1 MSEKNQFDWIPFYE
15 EFADKLL
22 AYKDNRQE
30 LIEKI
35 KQIYEVTGLKMPT
48 LERNEKGDNDIV
60 DIDPFTVFGLF
71 NKRMS
76 NENRIK
82 IISAIKT
89 TFKIS
94 ASVPGS
100 FDGIPVLDPRNST
113 FYYFIYSK
121 REENIRKE
129 SDIPNLWTVFEYALY
144 LSSNDNN
151 KNREGFS
158 VSFNKALQQK
168 GINWTLS
175 IGLFWIRPNR
185 FINLDTTNRDFLK
198 FNDTIPDNIKNK
210 VRSLKS
216 MPRAEEYLPI
226 CDDCIAYINTDNCP
240 YKSIADLST
249 NAWKAMKVKNND
261 EKADKANNPIKVK
274 YLRWFNPLL
283 QALRDLGG
291 SATPQQVRERIKINE
306 HLTDEETSAVNGKN
320 QVNQFGN
327 EVAFARMYLVKAGYM
342 DGSVYGIWALTDE
355 GKSVEMTE
363 ELASEIFRK
372 VVKDAQEKR
381 EAKVSDL
388 VDEDATTKRYW
399 IYSPGHNAEKWE
411 ECTQKGVMLIG
422 WGEIGDLSNY
432 TSKAEIKAAMQETYD
447 DSKTYRN
454 AAHATWQFTYEMKPG
469 DIVFAKQGM
478 HKIIGRGV
486 VDSDYKFEEN
496 ADDAYNNARAVKW
509 TNIGEWEHPG
519 QAAMKTLT
527 DITQYT
533 KYVEELNALF
543 DIDEDDDEI
552 PETETTL
559 DNYDKEDFLKDV
571 YISAD
576 SYTTLVGLMTRK
588 RNVILLGAPG
598 VGKTFAA
605 KRLAYSMMGVMD
617 SSRVKTVQFHQSYT
631 YEDFIEGFRPSVSG
645 TGFEIKKG
653 VFYNFCKEA
662 ENDSEND
669 YFFIIDEINRGNL
682 SKIFGELF
690 TLIEADKRGKRKME
704 LLYSSDNFSVP
715 KNVYII
721 GMMNTA
727 DRSLA
732 MIDYALRRRFAF
744 FEMKP
749 AFESE
754 GFREYQFGLENDKF
768 NKLID
773 CVISLN
779 QKITDDDSLGEGF
792 CIGHSY
798 FCDIEEIKENT
809 LTDIVEFEI
818 IPLLKEYWFDE
829 PSKVKEWSDRL
840 RSAVK

>member
-1 MSEKNQFDWIPFYE
+1 MSAKNQFDWIAFYE

-35 KQIYEVTGLKMPT
+35 KQVYEVTGIKLPT
-48 LERNEKGDNDIV
+48 IDRDKGGNNILV

-71 NKRMS
+71 NKQLT
-76 NENRIK
+76 EKNRIK
-82 IISAIKT
+82 LITEFKELFDIK
-89 TFKIS
+89 
-94 ASVPGS
+94 ADVPMS
-100 FDGIPVLDPRNST
+100 FDGIPVLSPLKST
-113 FYYFIYSK
+113 FFYFVDNRGKSDIQNLWSIFELALTLSK
-121 REENIRKE
+121 NDTEENRQEFISAFNTVRK
-129 SDIPNLWTVFEYALY
+129 
-144 LSSNDNN
+144 
-151 KNREGFS
+151 
-158 VSFNKALQQK
+158 QK
-168 GINWTLS
+168 GVKWNLS
-175 IGLFWIRPNR
+175 MGLYWIRPNR
-185 FINLDTTNRDFLK
+185 FLNLDSRNRWFIIN
-198 FNDTIPDNIKNK
+198 NDSLPESVVAK
-210 VRSLKS
+210 VRNLKS
-216 MPRAEEYLPI
+216 MPEAEAYLAI
-226 CDDCIAYINTDNCP
+226 CDECLSYIHSDNSP
-240 YKSIADLST
+240 YDSLSAFSFSAWSVSKQDDEVEKS
-249 NAWKAMKVKNND
+249 VKT
-261 EKADKANNPIKVK
+261 NNPIKVK
-274 YLRWFNPLL
+274 YLCWFNPLL

-291 SATPQQVRERIKINE
+291 SATPQQVREKIKINE
-306 HLTDEETSAVNGKN
+306 HLTEEETSVVTGKSK
-320 QVNQFGN
+320 VNQFEN
-327 EVAFARMYLVKAGYM
+327 EVAFARMYLVKSGYM

-355 GKSVEMTE
+355 GKSVQMTE

-381 EAKVSDL
+381 DAKVSNL

-399 IYSPGHNAEKWE
+399 IYSPGHNAAKWE
-411 ECTQKGVMLIG
+411 ECTQNDVMLIG

-454 AAHATWQFTYEMKPG
+454 AAHATWQFAYEMKPG

-478 HKIIGRGV
+478 HKIVGRGV
-486 VDSDYKFEEN
+486 VDSDYKFKDN
-496 ADDAYNNARAVKW
+496 ADDGYNNVRAVKW

-543 DIDEDDDEI
+543 DTDEDDDDI
-552 PETETTL
+552 PEVETTL

-617 SSRVKTVQFHQSYT
+617 SSRVQSVQFHQSYT
-631 YEDFIEGFRPSVSG
+631 YEDFIEGFRPSVTG

-653 VFYNFCKEA
+653 VFYNFCMKA

-704 LLYSSDNFSVP
+704 LLYSSDKFSVP

-754 GFREYQFGLENDKF
+754 GFREYQYGLENDKF

-779 QKITDDDSLGEGF
+779 QKIADDDSLGEGF

>member
-1 MSEKNQFDWIPFYE
+1 MSTSNQFDWIPFYE

-35 KQIYEVTGLKMPT
+35 KHVYEVTGIKLPR
-48 LERNEKGDNDIV
+48 LERNENGDNEIV
-60 DIDPFTVFGLF
+60 DIDPFTAFGLF
-71 NKRMS
+71 NKGITDA
-76 NENRIK
+76 NRVK
-82 IISAIKT
+82 ICTAIKNL
-89 TFKIS
+89 FEVS
-94 ASVPGS
+94 SPVPTY
-100 FDGIPVLDPRNST
+100 FDGIPVLNNQMAT
-113 FYYFIYSK
+113 FYWFGNG
-121 REENIRKE
+121 RGEH
-129 SDIPNLWTVFEYALY
+129 DIDNLWDVFTYAIA
-144 LSSNDNN
+144 LSSSDSPEL
-151 KNREGFS
+151 REKFS
-158 VSFNKALQQK
+158 NSFNASLSQK
-168 GINWTLS
+168 GVKWNLS
-175 IGLFWIRPNR
+175 MGLYWIRPNR
-185 FINLDTTNRDFLK
+185 FLNLDSRNRWFIIN
-198 FNDTIPDNIKNK
+198 NDSLPESVVTRVKN
-210 VRSLKS
+210 LKS
-216 MPRAEEYLPI
+216 MPEAEGYLAI
-226 CDDCIAYINTDNCP
+226 CDECLSYIHSDNSP
-240 YKSIADLST
+240 YDSLSALSFSAWNVSKQDDEVEKS
-249 NAWKAMKVKNND
+249 VKT
-261 EKADKANNPIKVK
+261 NNPIKVK

-355 GKSVEMTE
+355 GKSVEMTD

-381 EAKVSDL
+381 EAKVTDL

-454 AAHATWQFTYEMKPG
+454 AAHATWQFAYEMKPG

-543 DIDEDDDEI
+543 DIDEDDDDI

-754 GFREYQFGLENDKF
+754 GFREYQYGLENDKF

-779 QKITDDDSLGEGF
+779 QRIADDESLGEGF

-798 FCDIEEIKENT
+798 FCDLEAVQENT

>member
-1 MSEKNQFDWIPFYE
+1 M
-15 EFADKLL
+15 AD
-22 AYKDNRQE
+22 
-30 LIEKI
+30 
-35 KQIYEVTGLKMPT
+35 
-48 LERNEKGDNDIV
+48 
-60 DIDPFTVFGLF
+60 F
-71 NKRMS
+71 S
-76 NENRIK
+76 C
-82 IISAIKT
+82 SA
-89 TFKIS
+89 
-94 ASVPGS
+94 
-100 FDGIPVLDPRNST
+100 
-113 FYYFIYSK
+113 
-121 REENIRKE
+121 
-129 SDIPNLWTVFEYALY
+129 W
-144 LSSNDNN
+144 
-151 KNREGFS
+151 S
-158 VSFNKALQQK
+158 VSKQ
-168 GINWTLS
+168 
-175 IGLFWIRPNR
+175 
-185 FINLDTTNRDFLK
+185 
-198 FNDTIPDNIKNK
+198 
-210 VRSLKS
+210 
-216 MPRAEEYLPI
+216 
-226 CDDCIAYINTDNCP
+226 DDEVE
-240 YKSIADLST
+240 KR
-249 NAWKAMKVKNND
+249 VKT
-261 EKADKANNPIKVK
+261 NNPIKVK
-274 YLRWFNPLL
+274 SLRWFNPLL

-306 HLTDEETSAVNGKN
+306 HLTEEETSVVTGKSK
-320 QVNQFGN
+320 VNQFEN
-327 EVAFARMYLVKAGYM
+327 EVAFARMYLVKSGYM

-355 GKSVEMTE
+355 GKSVQMTE

-381 EAKVSDL
+381 DAKVTNL

-399 IYSPGHNAEKWE
+399 IYSPGHNAAKWE
-411 ECTQKGVMLIG
+411 ECTQNDVMLIG

-432 TSKAEIKAAMQETYD
+432 TSKAEMKATMQDTYGD
-447 DSKTYRN
+447 NKSYRN
-454 AAHATWQFTYEMKPG
+454 AAHATWQFAYEMKPG

-486 VDSDYKFEEN
+486 VDSDYNFKDN
-496 ADDAYNNARAVKW
+496 ADDGYNNVRAVKW

-543 DIDEDDDEI
+543 DTDEDDDDI
-552 PETETTL
+552 PEVETTL

-571 YISAD
+571 YISAE

-617 SSRVKTVQFHQSYT
+617 SSRVQSVQFHQSYT
-631 YEDFIEGFRPSVSG
+631 YEDFIEGFRPSVTG

-653 VFYNFCKEA
+653 VFYNFCMKA

-744 FEMKP
+744 YEMKP

-754 GFREYQFGLENDKF
+754 GFREYQYGLENDKF

-779 QKITDDDSLGEGF
+779 QKIADDDSLGEGF

-829 PSKVKEWSDRL
+829 PSKVKEWSERL

>member
-1 MSEKNQFDWIPFYE
+1 M
-15 EFADKLL
+15 
-22 AYKDNRQE
+22 
-30 LIEKI
+30 
-35 KQIYEVTGLKMPT
+35 
-48 LERNEKGDNDIV
+48 
-60 DIDPFTVFGLF
+60 
-71 NKRMS
+71 
-76 NENRIK
+76 
-82 IISAIKT
+82 
-89 TFKIS
+89 
-94 ASVPGS
+94 
-100 FDGIPVLDPRNST
+100 
-113 FYYFIYSK
+113 
-121 REENIRKE
+121 
-129 SDIPNLWTVFEYALY
+129 
-144 LSSNDNN
+144 
-151 KNREGFS
+151 
-158 VSFNKALQQK
+158 
-168 GINWTLS
+168 
-175 IGLFWIRPNR
+175 GLFWIRPNR
-185 FINLDTTNRDFLK
+185 FINLDTTNREFLK
-198 FNDTIPDNIKNK
+198 LNDIIPDNIKKK
-210 VRSLKS
+210 VRNIKS

-226 CDDCIAYINTDNCP
+226 CDDCIAYINSDNCP

-249 NAWKAMKVKNND
+249 NAWKAMKEKNND

-454 AAHATWQFTYEMKPG
+454 AAHATWQFAYEMKPG

-486 VDSDYKFEEN
+486 VDSNYKFEEN
-496 ADDAYNNARAVKW
+496 ADDGYNNARAVKW

-598 VGKTFAA
+598 VGKSFAA

-754 GFREYQFGLENDKF
+754 GFREYQYGLKNDKF

-779 QKITDDDSLGEGF
+779 QRITDDESLGEGF

>member
-35 KQIYEVTGLKMPT
+35 KQVYEFTGIKLPR
-48 LERNEKGDNDIV
+48 LERNENGDNEIA
-60 DIDPFTVFGLF
+60 DIDPFTTFGLF
-71 NKRMS
+71 NKGITDA
-76 NENRIK
+76 NRVK
-82 IISAIKT
+82 ICTAIKDL
-89 TFKIS
+89 FEVS
-94 ASVPGS
+94 SPVPTY
-100 FDGIPVLDPRNST
+100 FDGIPVLNNQMAT
-113 FYYFIYSK
+113 FYWFGNG
-121 REENIRKE
+121 RGEH
-129 SDIPNLWTVFEYALY
+129 DIDNLWDVFAYALA
-144 LSSNDNN
+144 LSNTDTAEL
-151 KNREGFS
+151 REKFS
-158 VSFNKALQQK
+158 KSFNASLSQK
-168 GINWTLS
+168 GVKWNLS
-175 IGLFWIRPNR
+175 MGLYWIRPNR
-185 FINLDTTNRDFLK
+185 FLNLDSRNRWFIIN
-198 FNDTIPDNIKNK
+198 NDSLPESVVARVKN
-210 VRSLKS
+210 LKS
-216 MPRAEEYLPI
+216 MPEADEYLAI
-226 CDDCIAYINTDNCP
+226 CDECLSYIHSDNSP
-240 YKSIADLST
+240 YDSLSALSFSAWNVSKQDDEVEKS
-249 NAWKAMKVKNND
+249 VKT
-261 EKADKANNPIKVK
+261 NNPIKVK

-454 AAHATWQFTYEMKPG
+454 AAHATWQFAYEMKPG

-552 PETETTL
+552 SETETTL

-715 KNVYII
+715 KNIYII

-754 GFREYQFGLENDKF
+754 GFREYQYGLENDKF

-779 QKITDDDSLGEGF
+779 QRIADDESLGEGF

-809 LTDIVEFEI
+809 LTDIVEYEI

>member
-1 MSEKNQFDWIPFYE
+1 MSAKNQFDWIAFYE

-22 AYKDNRQE
+22 AYKDNRQR

-35 KQIYEVTGLKMPT
+35 KQVYEVTGIKLPR
-48 LERNEKGDNDIV
+48 LERNENGDNEIV
-60 DIDPFTVFGLF
+60 DIDPFTTFGLF
-71 NKRMS
+71 NKGITDA
-76 NENRIK
+76 NRVK
-82 IISAIKT
+82 ICTAIKNL
-89 TFKIS
+89 FEVS
-94 ASVPGS
+94 SPVPTY
-100 FDGIPVLDPRNST
+100 FDGIPVLNNQMAT
-113 FYYFIYSK
+113 FYWFGNG
-121 REENIRKE
+121 RGEH
-129 SDIPNLWTVFEYALY
+129 DIDNLWDVFTYAIA
-144 LSSNDNN
+144 LSSSDSPEL
-151 KNREGFS
+151 REKFS
-158 VSFNKALQQK
+158 NSFNASLSQK
-168 GINWTLS
+168 GVKWNLS
-175 IGLFWIRPNR
+175 MGLYWIRPNR
-185 FINLDTTNRDFLK
+185 FLNLDSRNRWFIIN
-198 FNDTIPDNIKNK
+198 NDSLPESVVTRVKN
-210 VRSLKS
+210 LKS
-216 MPRAEEYLPI
+216 MPEAEGYLAI
-226 CDDCIAYINTDNCP
+226 CDECLSYIHSDNSP
-240 YKSIADLST
+240 YDSLSALSFSAWNVSKQDDEVEKS
-249 NAWKAMKVKNND
+249 VKT
-261 EKADKANNPIKVK
+261 NNPIKVK

-454 AAHATWQFTYEMKPG
+454 AAHATWQFAYEMKPG

-754 GFREYQFGLENDKF
+754 GFREYQYGLENDKF

-779 QKITDDDSLGEGF
+779 QRIADDDSLGEGF

-829 PSKVKEWSDRL
+829 PSKVKEWSERL

>member
-1 MSEKNQFDWIPFYE
+1 MSAKNQFDWIAFYE

-22 AYKDNRQE
+22 AYEDNRQE

-35 KQIYEVTGLKMPT
+35 KHVYEITRIKLPT
-48 LERNEKGDNDIV
+48 LERNENGDNEIV
-60 DIDPFTVFGLF
+60 DIDPFTTFGLF
-71 NKRMS
+71 NKGITDA
-76 NENRIK
+76 NRVK
-82 IISAIKT
+82 ICTAIKNL
-89 TFKIS
+89 FEVS
-94 ASVPGS
+94 SPVPTY
-100 FDGIPVLDPRNST
+100 FDGIPVLNNQMAT
-113 FYYFIYSK
+113 FYWFGNG
-121 REENIRKE
+121 RGEH
-129 SDIPNLWTVFEYALY
+129 DIDNLWDVFAYALT
-144 LSSNDNN
+144 LSSSDTPEL
-151 KNREGFS
+151 REKFS
-158 VSFNKALQQK
+158 NSFNASLSQK
-168 GINWTLS
+168 GVKWNLS
-175 IGLFWIRPNR
+175 MGLYWIRPNR
-185 FINLDTTNRDFLK
+185 FLNLDSRNRWFIIN
-198 FNDTIPDNIKNK
+198 NDSLPESVVAR
-210 VRSLKS
+210 VRNLKS
-216 MPRAEEYLPI
+216 MPEAEEYLAI
-226 CDDCIAYINTDNCP
+226 CDECLSYIHSDNSP
-240 YKSIADLST
+240 YDSLSALSFSAWNVSKQDDEVEKS
-249 NAWKAMKVKNND
+249 VKT
-261 EKADKANNPIKVK
+261 NNPIKVK

-454 AAHATWQFTYEMKPG
+454 AAHATWQFAYEMKPG

-486 VDSDYKFEEN
+486 VDSEYKYEEN
-496 ADDAYNNARAVKW
+496 ADDAYNNTRAVKW

-754 GFREYQFGLENDKF
+754 GFREYQYGLENDKF

-779 QKITDDDSLGEGF
+779 QRIADDESLGEGF

-829 PSKVKEWSDRL
+829 PSKVKEWSERL

>member
-1 MSEKNQFDWIPFYE
+1 MSKNQFDWIAFYE

-35 KQIYEVTGLKMPT
+35 KQVYEVTGIKLPT
-48 LERNEKGDNDIV
+48 LERNENGDNEIV

-76 NENRIK
+76 NDNRIK
-82 IISAIKT
+82 LISAIKS
-89 TFKIS
+89 TFQIS
-94 ASVPGS
+94 AFVPGS
-100 FDGIPVLDPRNST
+100 FDGIPMLDPRNST

-121 REENIRKE
+121 KEENIRKK

-144 LSSNDNN
+144 LSNNDNN
-151 KNREGFS
+151 KNREKFS

-185 FINLDTTNRDFLK
+185 FINLDSRNRGF
-198 FNDTIPDNIKNK
+198 IKNSD
-210 VRSLKS
+210 SLPES
-216 MPRAEEYLPI
+216 ITTAVNNLRVMPKAEVYLKI
-226 CDDCIAYINTDNCP
+226 CDDCIEYIQSDKCS
-240 YKSIADLST
+240 YKSLADFSCS
-249 NAWKAMKVKNND
+249 AWSVSKQDDEVEKRVKT
-261 EKADKANNPIKVK
+261 NNPIKVK
-274 YLRWFNPLL
+274 SLRWFNPLL

-306 HLTDEETSAVNGKN
+306 HLTEEETSVVTGKSK
-320 QVNQFGN
+320 VNQFEN
-327 EVAFARMYLVKAGYM
+327 EVAFARMYLVKSGYM

-355 GKSVEMTE
+355 GKSVQMTE

-381 EAKVSDL
+381 DAKVTNL

-399 IYSPGHNAEKWE
+399 IYSPGHNAAKWE
-411 ECTQKGVMLIG
+411 ECTQNDVMLIG

-432 TSKAEIKAAMQETYD
+432 TSKAEMKATMQDTYGD
-447 DSKTYRN
+447 NKSYRN
-454 AAHATWQFTYEMKPG
+454 AAHATWQFAYEMKPG

-486 VDSDYKFEEN
+486 VDSDYNFKDN
-496 ADDAYNNARAVKW
+496 ADDGYNNVRAVKW

-543 DIDEDDDEI
+543 DTDEDDDDI
-552 PETETTL
+552 PEVETTL

-571 YISAD
+571 YISAE

-617 SSRVKTVQFHQSYT
+617 SSRVQSVQFHQSYT
-631 YEDFIEGFRPSVSG
+631 YEDFIEGFRPSVTG

-653 VFYNFCKEA
+653 VFYNFCMKA

-744 FEMKP
+744 YEMKP

-754 GFREYQFGLENDKF
+754 GFREYQYGLENDKF

-779 QKITDDDSLGEGF
+779 QKIADDDSLGEGF

-829 PSKVKEWSDRL
+829 PSKVKEWSERL

>member
-1 MSEKNQFDWIPFYE
+1 M
-15 EFADKLL
+15 AD
-22 AYKDNRQE
+22 
-30 LIEKI
+30 
-35 KQIYEVTGLKMPT
+35 
-48 LERNEKGDNDIV
+48 
-60 DIDPFTVFGLF
+60 F
-71 NKRMS
+71 S
-76 NENRIK
+76 C
-82 IISAIKT
+82 SA
-89 TFKIS
+89 
-94 ASVPGS
+94 
-100 FDGIPVLDPRNST
+100 
-113 FYYFIYSK
+113 
-121 REENIRKE
+121 
-129 SDIPNLWTVFEYALY
+129 W
-144 LSSNDNN
+144 
-151 KNREGFS
+151 S
-158 VSFNKALQQK
+158 VSKQ
-168 GINWTLS
+168 
-175 IGLFWIRPNR
+175 
-185 FINLDTTNRDFLK
+185 
-198 FNDTIPDNIKNK
+198 
-210 VRSLKS
+210 
-216 MPRAEEYLPI
+216 
-226 CDDCIAYINTDNCP
+226 DDEVE
-240 YKSIADLST
+240 KR
-249 NAWKAMKVKNND
+249 VKT
-261 EKADKANNPIKVK
+261 NNPIKVK
-274 YLRWFNPLL
+274 SLRWFNPLL

-306 HLTDEETSAVNGKN
+306 HLTEEETSVVTGKSK
-320 QVNQFGN
+320 VNQFEN
-327 EVAFARMYLVKAGYM
+327 EVAFARMYLVKSGYM

-355 GKSVEMTE
+355 GKSVQMTE

-381 EAKVSDL
+381 DAKVTNL

-399 IYSPGHNAEKWE
+399 IYSPGHNAAKWE
-411 ECTQKGVMLIG
+411 ECTQNDVMLIG

-432 TSKAEIKAAMQETYD
+432 TSKAEMKATMQDTYGD
-447 DSKTYRN
+447 NKSYRN
-454 AAHATWQFTYEMKPG
+454 AAHATWQFAYEMKPG

-486 VDSDYKFEEN
+486 VDSDYNFKDN
-496 ADDAYNNARAVKW
+496 ADDGYNNVRAVKW

-543 DIDEDDDEI
+543 DTDEDDDDI
-552 PETETTL
+552 PEVETTL

-571 YISAD
+571 YISAE

-617 SSRVKTVQFHQSYT
+617 SSRVQSVQFHQSYT
-631 YEDFIEGFRPSVSG
+631 YEDFIEGFRPSVTG

-653 VFYNFCKEA
+653 VFYNFCMKA

-744 FEMKP
+744 YEMKP

-754 GFREYQFGLENDKF
+754 GFREYQYGLENDKF

-779 QKITDDDSLGEGF
+779 QKIADDDSLGEGF

>member
-1 MSEKNQFDWIPFYE
+1 MSKNQFDWIAFYE

-35 KQIYEVTGLKMPT
+35 KQVYEVTGIKLPR
-48 LERNEKGDNDIV
+48 LERNENGDNEIV
-60 DIDPFTVFGLF
+60 DIDTFTTFGLF
-71 NKRMS
+71 NKGIT
-76 NENRIK
+76 NANRVK
-82 IISAIKT
+82 IITAIKDL
-89 TFKIS
+89 FEVS
-94 ASVPGS
+94 SPVPTY
-100 FDGIPVLDPRNST
+100 FDGIPVLNNQMAT
-113 FYYFIYSK
+113 FYWFGNG
-121 REENIRKE
+121 RGEH
-129 SDIPNLWTVFEYALY
+129 DIDNLWDVFAYALA
-144 LSSNDNN
+144 LSSSDTPEL
-151 KNREGFS
+151 REKFS
-158 VSFNKALQQK
+158 NSFNASLSQK
-168 GINWTLS
+168 GVKWNLS
-175 IGLFWIRPNR
+175 MGLYWIRPNR
-185 FINLDTTNRDFLK
+185 FLNLDSRNRWFIIN
-198 FNDTIPDNIKNK
+198 NDSLPESVVAMVKN
-210 VRSLKS
+210 LKS
-216 MPRAEEYLPI
+216 MPEADEYLAI
-226 CDDCIAYINTDNCP
+226 CDECLSYIHSDNSP
-240 YKSIADLST
+240 YDSLSALSFSAWNVSKQDDEVEKS
-249 NAWKAMKVKNND
+249 VKT
-261 EKADKANNPIKVK
+261 NNPIKVK

-363 ELASEIFRK
+363 ELASKIFRK

-454 AAHATWQFTYEMKPG
+454 AAHATWQFAYEMKPG

-486 VDSDYKFEEN
+486 VDSDYKFGEN

-588 RNVILLGAPG
+588 RNVILLGTPG

-754 GFREYQFGLENDKF
+754 GFREYQYGLENDKF

-779 QKITDDDSLGEGF
+779 QRIADDDSLGEGF

>member
-1 MSEKNQFDWIPFYE
+1 MSTSNQFDWIPFYE

-35 KQIYEVTGLKMPT
+35 KQVYEVTGLNLPT
-48 LERNEKGDNDIV
+48 LERNENGDNEIV
-60 DIDPFTVFGLF
+60 DIDPFTIFGLF
-71 NKRMS
+71 NKRI
-76 NENRIK
+76 NIDNRIK
-82 IISAIKT
+82 IISAIKN

-94 ASVPGS
+94 ASVPSG
-100 FDGIPVLDPRNST
+100 FDGIPILDPRNST

-121 REENIRKE
+121 KEENIRKE

-175 IGLFWIRPNR
+175 MGLFWIRPNR
-185 FINLDTTNRDFLK
+185 FINLDTTNREFLK
-198 FNDTIPDNIKNK
+198 LNDIIPDNIKKK
-210 VRSLKS
+210 VRNIKS

-226 CDDCIAYINTDNCP
+226 CDDCIAYINSDNCP

-249 NAWKAMKVKNND
+249 NAWKAMKEKNND
-261 EKADKANNPIKVK
+261 EKADKTNNPIKVK

-454 AAHATWQFTYEMKPG
+454 AAHATWQFAYEMKPG

-486 VDSDYKFEEN
+486 VDSEYKYEEN
-496 ADDAYNNARAVKW
+496 ADDAYNNTRAVKW

-715 KNVYII
+715 KFSVPKNVYII

-754 GFREYQFGLENDKF
+754 GFREYQYGLENDKF

-779 QKITDDDSLGEGF
+779 QRIADDDSLGEGF

-809 LTDIVEFEI
+809 LTDIV
-818 IPLLKEYWFDE
+818 DE

>member
-1 MSEKNQFDWIPFYE
+1 MNKNQFDWIPFYE

-30 LIEKI
+30 LIENI
-35 KQIYEVTGLKMPT
+35 KQVYEVTGIKLPR
-48 LERNEKGDNDIV
+48 LERNENGENEIV
-60 DIDPFTVFGLF
+60 DIDPFTTFGLF
-71 NKRMS
+71 NKQITDV
-76 NENRIK
+76 NRIR
-82 IISAIKT
+82 IITEIKEL
-89 TFKIS
+89 FSINS
-94 ASVPGS
+94 GVPKS
-100 FDGIPVLDPRNST
+100 FDGIPVLNNQMAT
-113 FYYFIYSK
+113 FYWFGNG
-121 REENIRKE
+121 RGEH
-129 SDIPNLWTVFEYALY
+129 DIDNLWDIFAYAIA
-144 LSSNDNN
+144 LSSTDTAEL
-151 KNREGFS
+151 RERFS
-158 VSFNKALQQK
+158 DSFNASLSQK
-168 GINWTLS
+168 GVKWNLS
-175 IGLFWIRPNR
+175 MGLYWVRPNR
-185 FINLDTTNRDFLK
+185 FLNLDSRNRWFIIN
-198 FNDTIPDNIKNK
+198 NDSLPETVVARVKD
-210 VRSLKS
+210 LKS
-216 MPRAEEYLPI
+216 MPEAEEYLAI
-226 CDDCIAYINTDNCP
+226 CDDCLSYIHSDNSP
-240 YKSIADLST
+240 YDSLSALSFSAWNVSKQDDEVEKS
-249 NAWKAMKVKNND
+249 VKT
-261 EKADKANNPIKVK
+261 NNPINVK

-291 SATPQQVRERIKINE
+291 SATPQQARERIKINE
-306 HLTDEETSAVNGKN
+306 HLTKEETSVVTGKS
-320 QVNQFGN
+320 QVNQFEN
-327 EVAFARMYLVKAGYM
+327 EVAFARMYLVKAGYL

-355 GKSVEMTE
+355 GKTVQMTE

-381 EAKVSDL
+381 EAKVSNL
-388 VDEDATTKRYW
+388 VDEDATIKRYW
-399 IYSPGHNAEKWE
+399 IYSPGHNAAKWE
-411 ECTQKGVMLIG
+411 ECIQNGVMLIG

-432 TSKAEIKAAMQETYD
+432 TSKAEIKAAMKENYD

-454 AAHATWQFTYEMKPG
+454 AAHATWQFAYEMKPG

-478 HKIIGRGV
+478 RKIIGRGI
-486 VDSDYKFEEN
+486 VDSEYKFEEN
-496 ADDAYNNARAVKW
+496 ADDGYNNVRAVKW

-552 PETETTL
+552 PETETAL

-576 SYTTLVGLMTRK
+576 SYTTLLGLMTRK

-631 YEDFIEGFRPSVSG
+631 YEDFIEGFRPSVGG

-690 TLIEADKRGKRKME
+690 TLIEADKRGKRKIE

-744 FEMKP
+744 YEIKP

-754 GFREYQFGLENDKF
+754 GFKKYQYGLGNDKF
-768 NKLID
+768 NRLID

-779 QKITDDDSLGEGF
+779 QRIANDDSLGEGF

-798 FCDIEEIKENT
+798 FCDIEEIKDNT
-809 LTDIVEFEI
+809 LSDIVEFEI

-829 PSKVKEWSDRL
+829 PSKVREWSDRL
-840 RSAVK
+840 RSAIK